1 MKHAILSFCALL
13 VLAGS
18 GFAGK
23 TAVPPDYTK
32 ESVEADFPAGGLIR
46 MHIRSGELRIVGSD
60 ESKIRVHYLGKKIDK
75 SGDVKVSLKTT
86 GNAAELSV
94 NGGPRNDF
102 QIEVQVPR
110 NSNLYLRMP
119 FGEVRIDSL
128 TGDKDV
134 ELHAGELTLGI
145 GQPEDYFR
153 VDTSVYTGDLDTG
166 PFGVEKGGLFRSFEE
181 KGSGQY
187 RLHAHVGAGEL
198 TLKK

>member
-1 MKHAILSFCALL
+1 
-13 VLAGS
+13 
-18 GFAGK
+18 
-23 TAVPPDYTK
+23 
-32 ESVEADFPAGGLIR
+32 
-46 MHIRSGELRIVGSD
+46 MHIRSGDLRIVGSD

-181 KGSGQY
+181 KGSGKY

-198 TLKK
+198 TLRK